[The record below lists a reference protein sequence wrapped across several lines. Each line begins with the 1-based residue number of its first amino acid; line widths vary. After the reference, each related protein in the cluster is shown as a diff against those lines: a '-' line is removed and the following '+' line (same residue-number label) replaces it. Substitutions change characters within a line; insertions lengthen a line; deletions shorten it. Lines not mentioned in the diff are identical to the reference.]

1 MVDDPSPVPSP
12 AEISE
17 LQLPE
22 TAGEL
27 IREYNR
33 RIGHRPEYLW
43 RWLYAV
49 FPRYRLSSV
58 PDRFHGTVREQKL
71 LLTIYYTLI
80 DDLADYYEDRE
91 TFMEARKLPRAG
103 IEVYYG
109 RPDVD
114 DDYLAFTETVW
125 ETVEAGLRTAARS
138 AEFWPAFEFDCQQV
152 LNAVHYGI
160 LVHEIPELAT
170 EFGTDAYNEHNMA
183 QFSYAD
189 IDVMFSPAFDA
200 SELRPLREVVWRAQR
215 LARISNWVAT
225 WEREIEEGDL
235 TSGVVVRA
243 LADGIVSPEDL
254 TDPDVSNEALIE
266 HIRDCDIER
275 EFLDEWDRL
284 YDRLID
290 RTYEVESI
298 DLRDYVTGMKEMR
311 DLYQA
316 NRGRL

>member
-1 MVDDPSPVPSP
+1 M
-12 AEISE
+12 
-17 LQLPE
+17 QLSE

-27 IREYNR
+27 IREYSR

-58 PDRFHGTVREQKL
+58 PDRFHGAVREQKL
-71 LLTIYYTLI
+71 VLTIYYTLL

-103 IEVYYG
+103 IEVDYD
-109 RPDVD
+109 RPGVD
-114 DDYLAFTETVW
+114 ADYLAFTETVW
-125 ETVEAGLRTAARS
+125 ETVEARLRTAPRS

-152 LNAVHYGI
+152 INAMHYGV
-160 LVHEIPELAT
+160 LVNEIPELVT
-170 EFGTDAYNEHNMA
+170 ESGTDAYNEHNMA

-200 SELRPLREVVWRAQR
+200 DELRPLREVVWRTQR

-225 WEREIEEGDL
+225 WEREIEESDL

-243 LADGIVSPEDL
+243 LADGVVAPEDL
-254 TDPDVSNEALIE
+254 TDPDVSDEALVE
-266 HIRDCDIER
+266 RIRDCGIEQA
-275 EFLDEWDRL
+275 FLDEWDRL
-284 YDRLID
+284 YDHLID
-290 RTYEVESI
+290 REYDVESV

-311 DLYQA
+311 DLYLA